1 MDADNATLEKAIALA
16 VEAHRGQVDKVGAAY
31 ILHPLR
37 VMSRMSTNAER
48 IAAVLHDAV
57 EDSDGRVTFERI
69 AAMGAP
75 AEAVEAIRL
84 LTRTDDGSDAGYQA
98 YVERLCGNPIAL
110 KVKLADLENNLD
122 TRRLSEVS
130 PRDAARLSK
139 YLKTYRKLQAVVA
152 ARVPAGSDAN

>member
-1 MDADNATLEKAIALA
+1 MDAANDTLEKAIALA
-16 VEAHRGQVDKVGAAY
+16 VDAHSGQVDKVGAAY

-37 VMSRMSTNAER
+37 VMSRMSTNTER

-57 EDSDGRVTFERI
+57 EDSDGCVTFERI
-69 AAMGAP
+69 AALGAP

-84 LTRTDDGSDAGYQA
+84 LTRTDDGSEAGYQA
-98 YVERLCGNPIAL
+98 YIKRLSTNPIAL

-152 ARVPAGSDAN
+152 ARAQAGS

>member
-1 MDADNATLEKAIALA
+1 MDADNDTLEKAIALA
-16 VEAHRGQVDKVGAAY
+16 VETHSGQIDKVGAAY

-37 VMSRMSTNAER
+37 VMSRMSTNTER

-57 EDSDGRVTFERI
+57 EDSDGRVTVELI
-69 AAMGAP
+69 AALGVP
-75 AEAVEAIRL
+75 AAAVEAIRL

-98 YVERLCGNPIAL
+98 YIQRLSTNPIAL

-122 TRRLSEVS
+122 IRRLSEVG

-139 YLKTYRKLQAVVA
+139 YLKTYRKLQAVAA
-152 ARVPAGSDAN
+152 ARAEAGL

>member
-16 VEAHRGQVDKVGAAY
+16 VETHSGQVDKVGAAY

-37 VMSRMSTNAER
+37 VMSRMSTNSER

-57 EDSDGRVTFERI
+57 EDSDGRVTVDRI
-69 AAMGAP
+69 AALGAP
-75 AEAVEAIRL
+75 AAAVEAIRL
-84 LTRTDDGSDAGYQA
+84 LTRTDDGSEAGYQA
-98 YVERLCGNPIAL
+98 YIERLCTNPIAL

-130 PRDAARLSK
+130 PRDAARISK

-152 ARVPAGSDAN
+152 ARAEAGL

>member
-1 MDADNATLEKAIALA
+1 MDADNGTLEKAIALA

-37 VMSRMSTNAER
+37 VMSRMSTNTER

-69 AAMGAP
+69 AALGVP
-75 AEAVEAIRL
+75 AAAVEAIRL
-84 LTRTDDGSDAGYQA
+84 LTRTDDGSEAGYQA
-98 YVERLCGNPIAL
+98 YIGRLATNPIAL

-122 TRRLSEVS
+122 TRRLSEVR

-139 YLKTYRKLQAVVA
+139 YLKTYRKLRAVA
-152 ARVPAGSDAN
+152 AGAPAGS